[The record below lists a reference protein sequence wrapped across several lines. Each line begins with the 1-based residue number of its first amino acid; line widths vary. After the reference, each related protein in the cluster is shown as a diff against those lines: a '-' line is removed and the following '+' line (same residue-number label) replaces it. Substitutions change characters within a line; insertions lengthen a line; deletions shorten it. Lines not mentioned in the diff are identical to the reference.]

1 MSSIWNGRGADKHLF
16 FYSVAGYAWQVTAAE
31 CQVCIMHEGLPTRFD
46 VNG

>member
-1 MSSIWNGRGADKHLF
+1 MAGEQTNTFF